1 MSQLK
6 YSPKNKALLVIL
18 QTWQRSKT
26 YLEENLLEMKEL
38 SSSAGV
44 QVLDSITAK
53 IVKPSPSHFLR
64 EGKLLEIQSRIKK
77 SKANVAIFNV
87 ELTPAQARN
96 IEKKIKIPVV
106 DRTGIILEIFGRR
119 AQTREGKLQVE
130 LARLI
135 YVLPRLG
142 GLGGVMSRIGGGG
155 GTRGTRG
162 PGETEL
168 EHDRRKIRKRIQ
180 RCKEEL
186 EKVRKHRKLIRA
198 GRKRKNF
205 KIVALVGYTNAGK
218 STLLNTITGADA
230 YVEDQLFATLDPTT
244 RMQKVSGR
252 HDILFVDTVGFVR
265 DLPHTLVKSFH
276 ATLEEVA
283 EADLLVHVIDASQPD
298 LRVEKTAVE
307 AVLKEIKA
315 DQKNILLVLNKSDQL
330 NDEQKRQVSVRWPRG
345 VMISAR
351 EGFGMNSLMA
361 RIEEEVFGNEESAAD
376 GGEQVPLENRQE
388 DLK

>member
-330 NDEQKRQVSVRWPRG
+330 NDEQKRQVSARWPRG